1 MSQGQKLIVVPPAV
15 QDSMIAHRRH
25 LHANP
30 EVGIQLPKTHDY
42 IAQVL
47 ESLGLVTEIVLGG
60 GLTTRISGSNPKLK
74 PIIFRAD
81 MDALPVLEDL
91 DLDYCSKNRGSMHA
105 CGHDLHMATLLGVAQ
120 DLITN
125 PPMRDVILAFQPGE
139 ESDRGA
145 KEVLKHK
152 NLQIDD
158 AETFAIHV
166 NAVLPSGQVWFS
178 RNVFMA
184 FGDWFSLEIEG
195 PGGHASAPER
205 AGNPIQFG
213 SIFEEGLVR
222 IAKELSTEGSR
233 VVATVTEFISGNT
246 VNVIP
251 TTGSLRG
258 TIRTV
263 SVEQREQLH
272 SLMHGLVKD
281 LADSLDLSARL
292 TITEGYPAVVSD
304 IEFIESLLD
313 TARKN
318 GYESKLH
325 EMAEPSMVIEDY
337 SYFLHKWPGAMVYVG
352 AAIGDQPAFNHSASA
367 QFDEKAMDT
376 AFSLFRMLA
385 PADPKLG

>member
-1 MSQGQKLIVVPPAV
+1 MIVVPREV
-15 QDSMIAHRRH
+15 QDSMIAHRRY

-30 EVGIQLPKTHDY
+30 EVGLQLPKTHEY
-42 IAQVL
+42 VSQAL
-47 ESLGLVTEIVLGG
+47 ESLGLVTEVVPAGG
-60 GLTTRISGSNPKLK
+60 VTTRVSGSDPTLK

-81 MDALPVLEDL
+81 MDALPVMEEL
-91 DLDYCSKNRGSMHA
+91 DSDYCSRNFGVMHA

-120 DLITN
+120 DLIAN
-125 PPMRDVILAFQPGE
+125 PPTRDVILAFQPGE

-166 NAVLPSGQVWFS
+166 NAVLPSGQVSFS

-222 IAKELSTEGSR
+222 IARELSTEGSR

-263 SVEQREQLH
+263 SVEQREQIH
-272 SLMHGLVKD
+272 SLMHSLVEG

-313 TARKN
+313 TARIN
-318 GYESKLH
+318 GHESKLH
-325 EMAEPSMVIEDY
+325 EMDEPSMVIEDY

-352 AAIGDQPAFNHSASA
+352 AAIGDQPAFNHSAGA

-385 PADPKLG
+385 PADAKLG

>member
-1 MSQGQKLIVVPPAV
+1 MIVVPREV
-15 QDSMIAHRRH
+15 QDSMIAHRRY

-30 EVGIQLPKTHDY
+30 EVGLQLPKTHEY
-42 IAQVL
+42 VSQAL
-47 ESLGLVTEIVLGG
+47 ESLGLVTEVVPAGG
-60 GLTTRISGSNPKLK
+60 VTTRVSGSDPTLK

-81 MDALPVLEDL
+81 MDALPVMEEL
-91 DLDYCSKNRGSMHA
+91 DSDYCSRNFGVMHA

-120 DLITN
+120 DLIAN
-125 PPMRDVILAFQPGE
+125 PPTRDVILAFQPGE

-166 NAVLPSGQVWFS
+166 NAVLPSGQVSFS

-222 IAKELSTEGSR
+222 IARELNTEGSR

-263 SVEQREQLH
+263 SVEQREQIH
-272 SLMHGLVKD
+272 SLMHSLVEG

-313 TARKN
+313 TARIN
-318 GYESKLH
+318 GHESKLH
-325 EMAEPSMVIEDY
+325 EMDEPSMVIEDY

-385 PADPKLG
+385 PADAKLG

>member
-1 MSQGQKLIVVPPAV
+1 MIVVPREV
-15 QDSMIAHRRH
+15 QDSMIAHRRY

-30 EVGIQLPKTHDY
+30 EVGLQLPKTHEY
-42 IAQVL
+42 VSQAL
-47 ESLGLVTEIVLGG
+47 ESLGLVTEVVPAGG
-60 GLTTRISGSNPKLK
+60 VTTRVSGSDPTLK

-81 MDALPVLEDL
+81 MDALPVMEEL
-91 DLDYCSKNRGSMHA
+91 DSDYCSRNFGVMHA

-120 DLITN
+120 DLIAN
-125 PPMRDVILAFQPGE
+125 PPTRDVILAFQPGE

-166 NAVLPSGQVWFS
+166 NAVLPSGQVSFS

-222 IAKELSTEGSR
+222 IARELSTEGSR

-263 SVEQREQLH
+263 SVEQREQIH
-272 SLMHGLVKD
+272 SLMHSLVEG

-313 TARKN
+313 TARIN
-318 GYESKLH
+318 GHESKLH
-325 EMAEPSMVIEDY
+325 EMDEPSMVIEDY

-352 AAIGDQPAFNHSASA
+352 AAIGDQPAFNHSAGA

-385 PADPKLG
+385 PADAKQG

>member
-1 MSQGQKLIVVPPAV
+1 MIVVPREV
-15 QDSMIAHRRH
+15 QDSMIAHRRY

-30 EVGIQLPKTHDY
+30 EVGLQLPKTHEY
-42 IAQVL
+42 VSQAL
-47 ESLGLVTEIVLGG
+47 ESLGLVTEVVPAGG
-60 GLTTRISGSNPKLK
+60 VTTRVSGSDPTLK

-81 MDALPVLEDL
+81 MDALPVMEEL
-91 DLDYCSKNRGSMHA
+91 DSDYCSRNFGVMHA

-120 DLITN
+120 DLIAN
-125 PPMRDVILAFQPGE
+125 PPTRDVILAFQPGE

-222 IAKELSTEGSR
+222 IARELSTEGSR

-263 SVEQREQLH
+263 SVEQREQIH
-272 SLMHGLVKD
+272 SLMHSLVEG

-313 TARKN
+313 TARIN
-318 GYESKLH
+318 GHESKLH
-325 EMAEPSMVIEDY
+325 EMDEPSMVIEDY

-352 AAIGDQPAFNHSASA
+352 AAIGDQPAFNHSAGA

-385 PADPKLG
+385 PADAKQG

>member
-1 MSQGQKLIVVPPAV
+1 
-15 QDSMIAHRRH
+15 
-25 LHANP
+25 
-30 EVGIQLPKTHDY
+30 
-42 IAQVL
+42 
-47 ESLGLVTEIVLGG
+47 
-60 GLTTRISGSNPKLK
+60 
-74 PIIFRAD
+74 
-81 MDALPVLEDL
+81 
-91 DLDYCSKNRGSMHA
+91 
-105 CGHDLHMATLLGVAQ
+105 
-120 DLITN
+120 
-125 PPMRDVILAFQPGE
+125 
-139 ESDRGA
+139 
-145 KEVLKHK
+145 
-152 NLQIDD
+152 
-158 AETFAIHV
+158 
-166 NAVLPSGQVWFS
+166 
-178 RNVFMA
+178 MA

-318 GYESKLH
+318 GYESKLY
-325 EMAEPSMVIEDY
+325 EMDEPSMVIEDY
-337 SYFLHKWPGAMVYVG
+337 SYFLHKWHGAMVYVG

>member
-1 MSQGQKLIVVPPAV
+1 MSQGHKLIVVPPAV
-15 QDSMIAHRRH
+15 HDSMIAHRRH

-60 GLTTRISGSNPKLK
+60 GVTTRISGSNPKLK

-81 MDALPVLEDL
+81 MDALPVLEDV
-91 DLDYCSKNRGSMHA
+91 DLDYCSKNRGAMHA

-145 KEVLKHK
+145 KEVLKNK

-166 NAVLPSGQVWFS
+166 NAVLPSGQVSFS

-325 EMAEPSMVIEDY
+325 EMDEPSMVIEDY